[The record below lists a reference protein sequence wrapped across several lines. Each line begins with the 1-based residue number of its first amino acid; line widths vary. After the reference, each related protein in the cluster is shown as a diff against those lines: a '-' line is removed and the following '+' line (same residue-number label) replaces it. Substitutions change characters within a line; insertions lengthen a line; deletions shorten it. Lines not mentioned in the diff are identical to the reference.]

1 MASVVITNFGDSNTT
16 GNTVLQQNLTVQG
29 VTSTFF
35 GNVLAGFPTVGI
47 ANVTNP
53 LSCVYA
59 LVANTQV
66 MNVTSVW
73 GPTGFIGVGTT
84 AASGTTLYVL
94 GNVAAS
100 NALTTPNVFATL
112 VNTQFMNVT
121 SVWGPAGFTGVGTSG
136 PSGTT
141 LFVQGNTYVSNG
153 LVTPNVYASLANVTF
168 MNVQTLVFNQNLG
181 IGTQPGLANLSVV
194 GWINVTNSIVT
205 TNVYAVQANAQSL
218 NVQSIWGLS
227 GSVGIGTSAPLG
239 TTLYVQGNV
248 WASNALT
255 APNILSNVSNTVL
268 ANVQTLVVQGF
279 TGLGGA
285 LASGPTLN
293 VLGNVQV
300 SNALVSQNV
309 FTNLFNVSVLT
320 NTATLVVQG
329 FTGLGGALAS
339 GPTLNVLGNVQ
350 VSNALTTQN
359 LVASL
364 ANLTSA
370 NLLTV
375 TIPGNLGVGGALA
388 SGPTL
393 NVLGNVQVSNALTT
407 TNLQVT
413 GTLNIAS
420 GQANVTS
427 FIAATAGFGGA
438 LASGPTINVLGNIQ
452 VSNALTTQ
460 NLITALA
467 NIQTLNAQTLSFS
480 FPANIGIGTSV
491 LPGGANLY
499 VIGNVVV
506 SNALTAQ
513 NVLTGTLYY
522 GEDLF
527 RRGPYLLPSGSNAAT
542 IQNWI
547 SATCNAASQPTRSW
561 WATSPAPSFGN
572 VASGPRGNSDYW
584 GGVLL
589 PDGRVL
595 FVPQVASN
603 VGYFNP
609 ATGLFS
615 SGPFGATPGFRGG
628 VLVPSGNVVLVP
640 YTSAN
645 AVVLN
650 PLSGAFTN
658 VPCGGSFQGGCLI
671 PSGNVAF
678 FPKGSSNIGVLN
690 PVRLTFSNAGPCGS
704 FGGGGTLLPNGNVA
718 VCPSATGNIGLW
730 NSSTVGYPL
739 AAGAF
744 TNVGP
749 VQAQCETAVLGP
761 NGNVAFFPWSGQNV
775 VVWGGAT
782 GYPLTT
788 GAYTNVACGA
798 VLEGATLLPSGNV
811 ICAGLTL
818 GSNVGTFDPVQLVF
832 SNLTG
837 TGSGYAGA
845 TLLPDGRV
853 VFTPTTSANVG
864 VLDTQVPVDPAFCLN
879 PLFNKF

>member
-1 MASVVITNFGDSNTT
+1 MAPVVITNFGDSNTT

-53 LSCVYA
+53 LSCVYS

-94 GNVAAS
+94 GNAVAS

-112 VNTQFMNVT
+112 VNTQVMNVT

-153 LVTPNVYASLANVTF
+153 LVTPNVSASLANVTF
-168 MNVQTLVFNQNLG
+168 MNVQTLVYNQNLG

-268 ANVQTLVVQGF
+268 ANVQ
-279 TGLGGA
+279 
-285 LASGPTLN
+285 
-293 VLGNVQV
+293 
-300 SNALVSQNV
+300 
-309 FTNLFNVSVLT
+309 
-320 NTATLVVQG
+320 TLVVQG

-572 VASGPRGNSDYW
+572 VASGPKGNSDYW

-640 YTSAN
+640 CTSAN

-749 VQAQCETAVLGP
+749 VQAQCESAVLGP

-775 VVWGGAT
+775 VVWSGAT
-782 GYPLTT
+782 GYPLAT

-853 VFTPTTSANVG
+853 VFTPATSANVG
-864 VLDTQVPVDPAFCLN
+864 VLDTQVPVDPAFCLS

>member
-1 MASVVITNFGDSNTT
+1 MAPVVITNFGDSNTT

-53 LSCVYA
+53 LSCVYS

-112 VNTQFMNVT
+112 VNTQTMNVT

-153 LVTPNVYASLANVTF
+153 LVTPNVSASLANVTF
-168 MNVQTLVFNQNLG
+168 MNVQTLVYNQNLG
-181 IGTQPGLANLSVV
+181 IGTQPGLANLSVA

-205 TNVYAVQANAQSL
+205 TNVYTVQANAQSL

-300 SNALVSQNV
+300 SNAL
-309 FTNLFNVSVLT
+309 
-320 NTATLVVQG
+320 
-329 FTGLGGALAS
+329 
-339 GPTLNVLGNVQ
+339 
-350 VSNALTTQN
+350 TTQN

-393 NVLGNVQVSNALTT
+393 NVLGNV
-407 TNLQVT
+407 
-413 GTLNIAS
+413 
-420 GQANVTS
+420 
-427 FIAATAGFGGA
+427 
-438 LASGPTINVLGNIQ
+438 Q

-572 VASGPRGNSDYW
+572 VASGPKGNSDYW

-749 VQAQCETAVLGP
+749 VQAQCESAVLGP

-775 VVWGGAT
+775 VVWSGAT
-782 GYPLTT
+782 GYPLAT

-811 ICAGLTL
+811 ICAGWTL

-853 VFTPTTSANVG
+853 VFTPATSANVG
-864 VLDTQVPVDPAFCLN
+864 VLDTQVPVDPAFCLS

>member
-1 MASVVITNFGDSNTT
+1 MAPVVITNFGDSNTT

-73 GPTGFIGVGTT
+73 GPAGFTGVGTT

-112 VNTQFMNVT
+112 VNTQVMNVT

-153 LVTPNVYASLANVTF
+153 LVTPNVSASLANVTF

-329 FTGLGGALAS
+329 FTGL
-339 GPTLNVLGNVQ
+339 
-350 VSNALTTQN
+350 
-359 LVASL
+359 
-364 ANLTSA
+364 
-370 NLLTV
+370 
-375 TIPGNLGVGGALA
+375 GGALA

>member
-1 MASVVITNFGDSNTT
+1 M
-16 GNTVLQQNLTVQG
+16 
-29 VTSTFF
+29 
-35 GNVLAGFPTVGI
+35 
-47 ANVTNP
+47 
-53 LSCVYA
+53 
-59 LVANTQV
+59 
-66 MNVTSVW
+66 
-73 GPTGFIGVGTT
+73 
-84 AASGTTLYVL
+84 
-94 GNVAAS
+94 
-100 NALTTPNVFATL
+100 
-112 VNTQFMNVT
+112 
-121 SVWGPAGFTGVGTSG
+121 
-136 PSGTT
+136 
-141 LFVQGNTYVSNG
+141 
-153 LVTPNVYASLANVTF
+153 
-168 MNVQTLVFNQNLG
+168 
-181 IGTQPGLANLSVV
+181 
-194 GWINVTNSIVT
+194 
-205 TNVYAVQANAQSL
+205 
-218 NVQSIWGLS
+218 
-227 GSVGIGTSAPLG
+227 
-239 TTLYVQGNV
+239 
-248 WASNALT
+248 
-255 APNILSNVSNTVL
+255 
-268 ANVQTLVVQGF
+268 
-279 TGLGGA
+279 
-285 LASGPTLN
+285 
-293 VLGNVQV
+293 
-300 SNALVSQNV
+300 
-309 FTNLFNVSVLT
+309 
-320 NTATLVVQG
+320 
-329 FTGLGGALAS
+329 
-339 GPTLNVLGNVQ
+339 
-350 VSNALTTQN
+350 
-359 LVASL
+359 ASL

-407 TNLQVT
+407 ANLQVT

>member
-1 MASVVITNFGDSNTT
+1 MAPVVITNFGDSNTT

-53 LSCVYA
+53 LSCVYS

-94 GNVAAS
+94 GNAVAS

-112 VNTQFMNVT
+112 VNTQTMNVT

-153 LVTPNVYASLANVTF
+153 LVTPNVSASLANVTF
-168 MNVQTLVFNQNLG
+168 MNVQTLVYNQNLG
-181 IGTQPGLANLSVV
+181 IGTQPGLANLSVA

-205 TNVYAVQANAQSL
+205 TNVYTVQANAQSL

-350 VSNALTTQN
+350 VSNGLTTQN

-413 GTLNIAS
+413 GTLNVAS

-572 VASGPRGNSDYW
+572 VASGPKGNSDYW

-749 VQAQCETAVLGP
+749 VQAQCESAVLGP

-775 VVWGGAT
+775 VVWSGAT
-782 GYPLTT
+782 GYPLAT

-853 VFTPTTSANVG
+853 VFTPATSANVG
-864 VLDTQVPVDPAFCLN
+864 VLDTQVPVDPAFCLS

>member
-1 MASVVITNFGDSNTT
+1 MAPVVITNFGDSNTT

-53 LSCVYA
+53 LSCVYS

-112 VNTQFMNVT
+112 VNTQTMNVT

-153 LVTPNVYASLANVTF
+153 LVTPNVSASLANVTF
-168 MNVQTLVFNQNLG
+168 MNVQTLVYNQNLG
-181 IGTQPGLANLSVV
+181 IGTQPGLANLSVA

-205 TNVYAVQANAQSL
+205 TNVYTVQANAQSL

-300 SNALVSQNV
+300 SNAL
-309 FTNLFNVSVLT
+309 
-320 NTATLVVQG
+320 
-329 FTGLGGALAS
+329 
-339 GPTLNVLGNVQ
+339 
-350 VSNALTTQN
+350 TTQN

-393 NVLGNVQVSNALTT
+393 NVLGNV
-407 TNLQVT
+407 
-413 GTLNIAS
+413 
-420 GQANVTS
+420 
-427 FIAATAGFGGA
+427 
-438 LASGPTINVLGNIQ
+438 Q

-572 VASGPRGNSDYW
+572 VASGPKGNSDYW

-749 VQAQCETAVLGP
+749 VQAQCESAVLGP

-775 VVWGGAT
+775 VVWSGAT
-782 GYPLTT
+782 GYPLAT

-853 VFTPTTSANVG
+853 VFTPATSANVG
-864 VLDTQVPVDPAFCLN
+864 VLDTQVPVDPAFCLS